1 MIPSSASSAASTL
14 EGRAIDLLRA
24 GVFPEWWTFVPVAGK
39 ATFVKEWSTKPLT
52 KEQCILEYKQK
63 QSYRGLGVVTGEF
76 SGGLIA
82 LDLDGLSADDRFRAW
97 VVAHSMGAYEAP
109 GEESTMSWTS
119 GRPGRRQILYR
130 VPASVVPE
138 LRHVKTLILRTDGE
152 WHLGNGDVERT
163 TGKQEAQKEGDAEYE
178 EVVVRFNQCQSVVP
192 GSPHPSTGKRYRF
205 LNYNGGEVA
214 LAPDWLMDLL
224 RGVRKPVQWLSDAD
238 QKALDAELGET
249 AIPSRQIRGWFFKEE
264 VQALLRPRLEELVF
278 KHETFDAYGW
288 RERDGAKP
296 QRMSGCPWHGGKSG
310 TSFQYS
316 PDSGCWDCKA
326 CGVGGDVL
334 DFVHKVRVN
343 NLHAERPQGPD
354 LEVYVA
360 EIATAL
366 GFNYPEDARASTVKN
381 QEVPLR
387 RLTGHEF
394 FSAALKIEDSFENA
408 ELGDYHLMEL
418 VRDAG
423 LMNVFRSGPQVR
435 AALERFMLHE
445 QQELDEADWQEKC
458 RGQRDYLIPDFV
470 SRPSSIMLHARGGLG
485 KTRLAVLISKIV
497 GQQQTMRVR
506 GLEVQPTLSGNV
518 LFIGNDMSM
527 TDYAEYFDQQGID
540 TSGPDRWMKFKPQW
554 QQSQYKV
561 LLRWLTEY
569 KPVLVVIDS
578 LTSVSTM
585 IAAKE
590 YEKEY
595 ATTLYRLARENGTA
609 FPATTFLWIHHDK
622 KDGTGFRGTDTLR
635 NAVHETWH
643 LKELSDEERAKFGD
657 HALILEI
664 DKSRGMR
671 GGDRFL
677 VREDIEEALS
687 LEDLTP
693 TVKRD
698 NRGQGD
704 ETPRTLVLGILKE
717 AAGPLTV
724 KELRYEL
731 NSRLSGRRGQGTH
744 VSRRTAERWLK
755 QWVSAGLVEA
765 IQVRPSGQKGGRP
778 STVFQVVSPI
788 YEAKNDQNPPGFPEN
803 DCAAVEEVL
812 VTGFDQNPSGGEMTK
827 TPEGVPPETAAT
839 GDLPKDEAK
848 EVTEVPPDEVGAAG
862 QPVLVTEVEKTTVTK
877 TPSPETGSTTGI
889 SDDEAE
895 VLVIPAQVKEKPVL
909 RYELDDWGSVDWG

>member
-1 MIPSSASSAASTL
+1 MTASTSASSSPSL

-82 LDLDGLSADDRFRAW
+82 LDLDGPGADVKFRDW
-97 VVAHSMGAYEAP
+97 VGDGYEAP

-119 GRPGRRQILYR
+119 GRPGRRQILFR

-152 WHLGNGDVERT
+152 WHLGHGDVERT
-163 TGKQEAQKEGDAEYE
+163 AGKQEAQKKGDAEYE
-178 EVVVRFNQCQSVVP
+178 EVVLRFNQCQSVVP
-192 GSPHPSTGKRYRF
+192 GSPHPTTGKAYRF
-205 LNYNGGEVA
+205 LNYNEGEVA
-214 LAPDWLMDLL
+214 LAPDWLMAVL

-278 KHETFDAYGW
+278 RHETFDAYGW

-296 QRMSGCPWHGGKSG
+296 QRMSGCPWHGGRSG

-334 DFVHKVRVN
+334 DFVHKVRIN

-366 GFNYPEDARASTVKN
+366 GYDYPACAKAVEVKT

-497 GQQQTMRVR
+497 GQQQTMKVR
-506 GLEVQPTLSGNV
+506 GLTVQPTLSGNV

-540 TSGPDRWMKFKPQW
+540 TSGPDRWLKFKPQW

-561 LLRWLTEY
+561 LLRWLNEY

-643 LKELSDEERAKFGD
+643 LKELSDEERAEFGD

-693 TVKRD
+693 TVKRE

-717 AAGPLTV
+717 ASGPMTA

-744 VSRRTAERWLK
+744 VSARTVQRWLK
-755 QWVSAGLVEA
+755 TWVAAGLVVSPGSQA
-765 IQVRPSGQKGGRP
+765 SGGRGRP
-778 STVFQVVSPI
+778 EPLFEVVSSI
-788 YEAKNDQNPPGFPEN
+788 YEANVVVKSVENLEIPVPEGDPIND
-803 DCAAVEEVL
+803 
-812 VTGFDQNPSGGEMTK
+812 TGLSLN
-827 TPEGVPPETAAT
+827 TPEAPCVVNSTDVA
-839 GDLPKDEAK
+839 
-848 EVTEVPPDEVGAAG
+848 
-862 QPVLVTEVEKTTVTK
+862 
-877 TPSPETGSTTGI
+877 PETGETGSVSPEPVNGGTKVASQPSSGEGPEIDDTGNTPEDVSLNPTLDNQSRTGVSSDQTGI
-889 SDDEAE
+889 SDT
-895 VLVIPAQVKEKPVL
+895 PAQVKEKPSL
-909 RYELDDWGSVDWG
+909 RFELEDWDPSVWG